1 MATTTYPT
9 TTRSGFSL
17 KWLAGGFVGGMV
29 MAMWEMIVEAII
41 PNGAGFWAAPTY
53 IGATLLRTLQT
64 LAKPVPFDALGFLVG
79 VMGHMMNSLIIG
91 LVFVWLIAPRFK
103 SLVGQV
109 VAGLVYAMLVFGI
122 MWLAVVPV
130 VDPVMANLNA
140 GVFLLG
146 HMMYGIALGAVNY
159 WVTARA

>member
-1 MATTTYPT
+1 MLLAEGISTWLGSPAGWQEGDMATVMNNG
-9 TTRSGFSL
+9 SG
-17 KWLAGGFVGGMV
+17 
-29 MAMWEMIVEAII
+29 
-41 PNGAGFWAAPTY
+41 TY
-53 IGATLLRTLQT
+53 IGATILRNLQT
-64 LAKPVPFDALGFLVG
+64 LAKPAPFDALGFIAG
-79 VMGHMMNSLIIG
+79 VMGHMMNSLIFG

-109 VAGLVYAMLVFGI
+109 VAGLVYAMSVFGV
-122 MWLAVVPV
+122 MWLVVVPV
-130 VDPVMANLNA
+130 VDRLMANLNA

>member
-9 TTRSGFSL
+9 TTRSRFSIM
-17 KWLAGGFVGGMV
+17 WLAGGFVGGMV

-53 IGATLLRTLQT
+53 IGATILRNLQT
-64 LAKPVPFDALGFLVG
+64 LAKPVPFDALGFIAG
-79 VMGHMMNSLIIG
+79 VMGHMMNSLIFG
-91 LVFVWLIAPRFK
+91 LIFVWLIAPRFK
-103 SLVGQV
+103 SLAGQV
-109 VAGLVYAMLVFGI
+109 VAGLVYGMVVFGV
-122 MWLAVVPV
+122 MWLVVVPV
-130 VDPVMANLNA
+130 VDPVMANLNV